1 MIAAALLLA
10 TLSGTPQIEQSFT
23 AAVERLKI
31 PGAAIGVVVD
41 GKLAYLKTYGVRD
54 VATNA
59 PVTPETRFRI
69 ASMTKSFTAVAILQL
84 RDAGKLSL
92 DDPVAKYIPELAK
105 LAYPTKDSPV
115 ITIRHLLTHSEGFP
129 EDNPWGDRQMAQTN
143 AEMDRWMRAGIPFS
157 NAPGIAY
164 EYSNYGFAI
173 LGRIVA
179 RVSGQPYDQYVTAKI
194 LKPLGMTSSTLR
206 VEDVPKE
213 HIAYGYRWEGGDK
226 PVLQEPLAH
235 GSFGAMGGMW
245 TTPGDLAK
253 WVAFMLDAFPP
264 RDDADNGPLRRSSRR
279 EMQQFHRFASATATR
294 ASLDGP
300 LQMTA
305 SAYGYGLR
313 ISRDCR
319 FDHIVGHGGGLPG
332 YGSYMQWLPDY
343 GVGVI
348 TFANLTYSGL
358 RNINDEAF
366 NYLALTKRPIQP
378 APALLAIKNDVTSLV
393 TKWDDA
399 LFDRIAADNLI
410 MDETAAKR
418 RERIAEALTKVGAC
432 KPGERFDVEN
442 ALRGEW
448 RMTCERGELAV
459 SVTLAPTMPPRVQSL
474 NIRPIV
480 PLTADDVQRAI
491 AASSSA
497 RYGTCTAGAPIDTGV
512 ITLNCEKGNLRA
524 RVTPDKVELI
534 PARDKN
540 CVP

>member
-1 MIAAALLLA
+1 MIVAALLLA
-10 TLSGTPQIEQSFT
+10 TLTGTPPIEQAFLT
-23 AAVERLKI
+23 AVERQKI
-31 PGAAIGVVVD
+31 PGAAIGVIVD

-59 PVTPETRFRI
+59 PVTSDTRFRI
-69 ASMTKSFTAVAILQL
+69 ASMTKSFTAAAILQL

-105 LAYPTKDSPV
+105 LKYPTKDSPV
-115 ITIRHLLTHSEGFP
+115 LTIRHLLTHSEGFP
-129 EDNPWGDRQMAQTN
+129 EDNPWGDRQMAQAN
-143 AEMDRWMRAGIPFS
+143 AEMDRWMRSGIPFS
-157 NAPGIAY
+157 NAPGVAY

-179 RVSGQPYDQYVTAKI
+179 RVSGQPYDAYVTSKL
-194 LKPLGMTSSTLR
+194 LKPLGMTSSTFR
-206 VEDVPKE
+206 NEEVPKE
-213 HIAYGYRWEGGDK
+213 HIAYGYRWEGDK
-226 PVLQEPLAH
+226 AVLQPPLAH
-235 GSFGAMGGMW
+235 GSFGAMGGLW
-245 TTPGDLAK
+245 TTAGDLAK
-253 WVAFMLDAFPP
+253 WVAFLLDAFPP
-264 RDDADNGPLRRSSRR
+264 RDDVDNGPLRRSSRR

-319 FDHIVGHGGGLPG
+319 FDHVVGHGGGLPG

-366 NYLALTKRPIQP
+366 NYLSLTKRPVQP
-378 APALLAIKNDVTSLV
+378 SPALLAIKNDVTSLV

-399 LFDRIAADNLI
+399 LFDRIAADNLV

-418 RERIAEALTKVGAC
+418 RDRIADALAKAGSC
-432 KPGERFDVEN
+432 RPGERFDVEN

-448 RMTCERGELAV
+448 RMKCDRGELAV
-459 SVTLAPTMPPRVQSL
+459 SVTLAPTMPPRVQAL
-474 NIRPIV
+474 NVRAIPNIS
-480 PLTADDVQRAI
+480 AEDQQRAV
-491 AASSSA
+491 AASA
-497 RYGTCTAGAPIDTGV
+497 TANYGKCTAGEAFDAGA
-512 ITLNCEKGNLRA
+512 ITLKCEKGNLRA
-524 RVTPDKVELI
+524 RITPEKVDLI
-534 PARDKN
+534 PARDRN